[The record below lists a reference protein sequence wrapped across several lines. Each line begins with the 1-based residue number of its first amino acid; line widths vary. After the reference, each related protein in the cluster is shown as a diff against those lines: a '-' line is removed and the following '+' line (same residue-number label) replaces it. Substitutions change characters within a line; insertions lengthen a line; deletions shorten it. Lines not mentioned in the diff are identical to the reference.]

1 MSGDDS
7 DIDIDD
13 IDLDDEELIRLQ
25 YKQKGI
31 QHPSSNG
38 SSNRVIA
45 QSPKHYKPELSL
57 LCSIDAKM
65 NPFKPQIKYVNE
77 LSDKTK
83 QAIAYY
89 TDDGYDKINNYMRYP
104 SGKYVSQVHDSIKL
118 IDKAFE
124 NSPPLTQD
132 VVVYRGIRSSYQIEG
147 EFVEKA
153 FTSTSVN
160 LSIALEFN
168 NNSKCCIFKINVPK
182 GKKVLPL
189 VNCSENASELE
200 VLLPKNSSF
209 KIKTVV
215 HDKETNRNIIELK
228 MM

>member
-7 DIDIDD
+7 DIDID
-13 IDLDDEELIRLQ
+13 LDDEELIKLQ

-31 QHPSSNG
+31 QHPNDT
-38 SSNRVIA
+38 NKRVVA

-65 NPFKPQIKYVNE
+65 NPFKPQIKYVND

-89 TDDGYDKINNYMRYP
+89 TDDGYDKINNYMRFGG
-104 SGKYVSQVHDSIKL
+104 GKYIAQVHDSIKL

-200 VLLPKNSSF
+200 VLLPKNSTF

-215 HDKETNRNIIELK
+215 HDKDINRNIIELK

>member
-1 MSGDDS
+1 MDDS
-7 DIDIDD
+7 DIDD
-13 IDLDDEELIRLQ
+13 IDIDDEELIKLQ

-31 QHPSSNG
+31 HHPSG
-38 SSNRVIA
+38 SSDGNHNRVIA

-65 NPFKPQIKYVNE
+65 NPFKQQIGYVNS
-77 LSDKTK
+77 LNDKTK

-89 TDDGYDKINNYMRYP
+89 TDDGYDKINNYMRYGG
-104 SGKYVSQVHDSIKL
+104 GKYVSQIHDSIKL

-124 NSPPLTQD
+124 NSPPLAQD

-209 KIKTVV
+209 KITSVV